1 MMMQRDI
8 DAEIVGA
15 FASGSTVFA
24 QLESLETL
32 VELNQQ
38 CLDLLAEQAAAQPL
52 HGNLF
57 LRQVGEIW
65 RSLDSS
71 ARQRAA
77 SCPYLLVDVGF
88 TDPNRWRRSPGQLL
102 NAPTV
107 PYGGFFTVPRASAV
121 ADQVFM
127 YAWYLTQAKGLFAQ
141 LHLGISTTCA
151 HLISACT
158 LPQIHDLAKQHPEWM
173 RPRWPTKMRLWRDLL
188 LAAASGD
195 GRALEH
201 ARMHGLQL
209 LASEVRS
216 ASARQ

>member
-1 MMMQRDI
+1 
-8 DAEIVGA
+8 
-15 FASGSTVFA
+15 
-24 QLESLETL
+24 
-32 VELNQQ
+32 VELNEQ

-52 HGNLF
+52 HGNQL

-88 TDPNRWRRSPGQLL
+88 TDPNRWRRSAGQLV
-102 NAPTV
+102 NAPAV
-107 PYGGFFTVPRASAV
+107 PYGGFFTVPRAGAV

-127 YAWYLTQAKGLFAQ
+127 YAWYLTQSKGLFAQ
-141 LHLGISTTCA
+141 LHLGISPPCA
-151 HLISACT
+151 HLISGWT
-158 LPQIHDLAKQHPEWM
+158 LPQIHELAKQHPEWM
-173 RPRWPTKMRLWRDLL
+173 RPRWLTKVRLWRDLL

-195 GRALEH
+195 GRALER

-209 LASEVRS
+209 LAGEVRS